1 MTPERTS
8 QRAPDG
14 GDAPFTFHE
23 TPVLPAGFL
32 CAARSCGL
40 KPDGQPDLALFYSAV
55 PAQAAAVF
63 TRNLV
68 PGAPIIVG
76 REIIKK
82 RRLRGIVVN
91 SKVSNV
97 GTGEEGI
104 ENARRMGAAAARELG
119 VPVDEVL
126 MSSTGVIGVR
136 LPIERIEAT
145 LVGMAAELQSDP
157 LVAARAIMTTDR
169 VPKALSL
176 SVGNATLSA
185 VGKGA
190 GMIAPNMATMLVYI
204 FTDAEL
210 PPGAADP
217 LLRAAVAD
225 SFNMLS
231 VDTDTSTSDT
241 CVLMANGLA
250 GPVDEQAFA
259 AALKALCI
267 RMAEMLA
274 RDGEGASKLVR
285 ATVEGARNVEEAR
298 RMARSIVESPLVKTM
313 AYGADPNVG
322 RILMALGKCFEC
334 EIDPARLEIRIG
346 DALVFANGRRLDFED
361 AAVRAIL
368 SGDPVDIR
376 VDLRLGD
383 GRATAFGCDLTPG
396 YIEEN
401 AAYYSS

>member
-1 MTPERTS
+1 MPPEIT
-8 QRAPDG
+8 A
-14 GDAPFTFHE
+14 DAPFAFHD
-23 TPVLPAGFL
+23 TPVLPAGFT
-32 CAARSCGL
+32 CAARNCGL
-40 KPDGQPDLALFYSAV
+40 KPDGQPDLALFYSAA

-63 TRNLV
+63 TRNLL

-82 RRLRGIVVN
+82 GRLRAVVVN
-91 SKVSNV
+91 SKISNV
-97 GTGEEGI
+97 GNGEEGVR
-104 ENARRMGAAAARELG
+104 NARRMGAAAAQELG
-119 VPVDEVL
+119 VPADEVL
-126 MSSTGVIGVR
+126 MSSTGVIGLR
-136 LPIERIEAT
+136 LPIERIEAG
-145 LVGMAAELQSDP
+145 LRGMAAELQPDP

-176 SVGNATLSA
+176 SVGSATISA

-250 GPVDEQAFA
+250 GPVDERAFA
-259 AALKALCI
+259 AALNALCI

-274 RDGEGASKLVR
+274 RDGEGATKLLR
-285 ATVEGARNVEEAR
+285 ATVEGARSVEEAR

-322 RILMALGKCFEC
+322 RVLMAVGKCFEC
-334 EIDPARLEIRIG
+334 EVDAARLTIRIG
-346 DALVFANGRRLDFED
+346 DALVFADGARLDFED
-361 AAVRAIL
+361 AAVRKIL

-376 VDLRLGD
+376 VDLGLGD

>member
-1 MTPERTS
+1 MPPETV
-8 QRAPDG
+8 A
-14 GDAPFTFHE
+14 DAPSAFHE
-23 TPVLPAGFL
+23 PPVLPAGFT

-40 KPDGQPDLALFYSAV
+40 KEGGRPDLALFFSAE

-63 TRNLV
+63 TRNRL
-68 PGAPIIVG
+68 PGAPILVG
-76 REIIKK
+76 REIIEKG
-82 RRLRGIVVN
+82 RLRAVVVN
-91 SKVSNV
+91 SKISNV
-97 GTGEEGI
+97 GTGEEGVR
-104 ENARRMGAAAARELG
+104 NARRMGAAAAQELG
-119 VPVDEVL
+119 VPADEVL

-136 LPIERIEAT
+136 LPIERIEAGIR
-145 LVGMAAELQSDP
+145 GMAAELQPDP
-157 LVAARAIMTTDR
+157 LVAARAIMTTDT

-176 SVGNATLSA
+176 SVGAATLSA

-204 FTDAEL
+204 FTDAAL
-210 PPGAADP
+210 APGAADR

-241 CVLMANGLA
+241 CVLLANGLA
-250 GPVDEQAFA
+250 GPVDEAEFA
-259 AALKALCI
+259 AALNALCI
-267 RMAEMLA
+267 RMAELLA
-274 RDGEGASKLVR
+274 RDGEGATKLLR
-285 ATVEGARNVEEAR
+285 ATVEGAHSVEEAR

-322 RILMALGKCFEC
+322 RVLMAVGKCFEC
-334 EIDPARLEIRIG
+334 EVDPVRLSIRIG
-346 DALVFANGRRLDFED
+346 EAPVFANGARLDFED

-376 VDLRLGD
+376 VDLGLGD

>member
-1 MTPERTS
+1 MPPEIPADTPF
-8 QRAPDG
+8 A
-14 GDAPFTFHE
+14 FHE
-23 TPVLPAGFL
+23 TPVLPAGFT

-40 KPDGQPDLALFYSAV
+40 KPDGQPDLALFYSAE

-82 RRLRGIVVN
+82 GRLRAIVVN

-97 GTGEEGI
+97 GTGEEGVS
-104 ENARRMGAAAARELG
+104 NARRMGAAAAQELG
-119 VPVDEVL
+119 VPADEVL

-136 LPIERIEAT
+136 LPIERIEAGIR
-145 LVGMAAELQSDP
+145 GMSAELQRDP
-157 LVAARAIMTTDR
+157 LVAARAIMTTDT

-176 SVGNATLSA
+176 SVGAATLSA

-210 PPGAADP
+210 APGAADP

-250 GPVDEQAFA
+250 GPVDEDAFA
-259 AALKALCI
+259 AALNALCI

-274 RDGEGASKLVR
+274 RDGEGATKLLR

-322 RILMALGKCFEC
+322 RVLMAIGKCFEC
-334 EIDPARLEIRIG
+334 EVDAARLTIRIG
-346 DALVFANGRRLDFED
+346 DALVFANGARLDFED

-376 VDLRLGD
+376 VDLGLGN

>member
-1 MTPERTS
+1 MPPEI
-8 QRAPDG
+8 AA
-14 GDAPFTFHE
+14 DAPFAFHD
-23 TPVLPAGFL
+23 TPVLPTGFT

-40 KPDGQPDLALFYSAV
+40 KPDGQPDLALFYSAE

-63 TRNLV
+63 TRNQV

-76 REIIKK
+76 REIIQKG
-82 RRLRGIVVN
+82 RLRAVVVN

-97 GTGEEGI
+97 GTGEEGVR
-104 ENARRMGAAAARELG
+104 NARRMGAAAAQELG
-119 VPVDEVL
+119 VPADEVL

-136 LPIERIEAT
+136 LPIERIEAA
-145 LVGMAAELQSDP
+145 LEGMGAELQSDP
-157 LVAARAIMTTDR
+157 LVAARAIMTTDT

-176 SVGNATLSA
+176 SVGAATLSA

-210 PPGAADP
+210 APGVADP

-250 GPVDEQAFA
+250 GPVDERAFA
-259 AALKALCI
+259 EALNALCI

-274 RDGEGASKLVR
+274 RDGEGATKLLR
-285 ATVEGARNVEEAR
+285 ATVEGARSVEEAR

-313 AYGADPNVG
+313 AYGGDPNVG
-322 RILMALGKCFEC
+322 RVLMALGKCFAC
-334 EIDPARLEIRIG
+334 ELDAARLTIRIG
-346 DALVFANGRRLDFED
+346 GALGYADGARLDFED

-376 VDLRLGD
+376 VDLGLGD

-396 YIEEN
+396 YIAEN